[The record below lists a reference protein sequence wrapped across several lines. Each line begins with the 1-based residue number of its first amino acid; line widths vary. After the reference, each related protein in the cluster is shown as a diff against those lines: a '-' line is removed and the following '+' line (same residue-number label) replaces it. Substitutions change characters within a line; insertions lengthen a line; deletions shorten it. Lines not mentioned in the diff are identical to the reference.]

1 MASWSEEVRMA
12 RVADPEMRRHRE
24 ILAISCKLF
33 ASKGYHA
40 TSMSEI
46 ADAAKLNKGTLY
58 HYFRSKA
65 DILHAVYS
73 TIVEAIADRVGSIP
87 HDSTPPEALRLVIQ
101 HILELHAER
110 PRELEVYFQEQ
121 RHLAQWLPKAQVKA
135 LRNAEGQFMKQVVG
149 IIDSG
154 IASGYFRPVESKLA
168 AFGVIGVVAWAT
180 QWFDPR
186 GAYSL
191 TDVAT
196 AFGDLTIGGLA
207 AEKRP
212 RRRP

>member
-1 MASWSEEVRMA
+1 MA
-12 RVADPEMRRHRE
+12 RIADPEMRRHRE
-24 ILAISCKLF
+24 ILTISCKLF

-73 TIVEAIADRVGSIP
+73 TIAEAIDGRLASIP
-87 HDSTPPEALRLVIQ
+87 HDAAPPDALRLVIQ

-121 RHLAQWLPKAQVKA
+121 RHLSQWLPKAQVKA
-135 LRNAEGQFMKQVVG
+135 LRDAEGQFMKRVVAIIDAG
-149 IIDSG
+149 IDSG
-154 IASGYFRPVESKLA
+154 QFRPVESKLA
-168 AFGVIGVVAWAT
+168 ALGVVGVVAWAT

-186 GAYSL
+186 GVYSRA
-191 TDVAT
+191 DVAT
-196 AFGDLTIGGLA
+196 AFGDLTINGLTA
-207 AEKRP
+207 
-212 RRRP
+212 